1 MNYEKSTSCRI
12 STLAMLE
19 RCVIEH
25 ASKEALKE
33 LSERR

>member
-1 MNYEKSTSCRI
+1 MNYEKSSL
-12 STLAMLE
+12 SSLAMLE